1 MTKRKLQRF
10 AENLTFPHLFQP
22 KVDYPPS
29 DFNLKGNWHSRFFR
43 NQNPIVLELGCGR
56 GEYTVQMAELFP
68 NKNFVGLD
76 WKGARLWRGA
86 KTVQEQNMNNV
97 AFLRIQ
103 IQYIEYFFSAN
114 EVSEIW
120 ITFPDPQPQK
130 TRERKRLTSEIFLSR
145 YKKILKPDG
154 IIHLKTDNEGF
165 YNFTLETL
173 RSFNL
178 PIHLHTDNLY
188 HSPYLDEVL
197 SIKTTYE
204 KIFLLQGAQS
214 RYVKFSVQ

>member
-1 MTKRKLQRF
+1 MAKRKLQRF

-22 KVDYPPS
+22 KVYYPPS
-29 DFNLKGNWHSRFFR
+29 DFTMKGKWHDEFFK
-43 NQNPIVLELGCGR
+43 NENPIVLELGCGR
-56 GEYTVQMAELFP
+56 GEYTVQLAELFP
-68 NKNFVGLD
+68 SKNFIGVD

-86 KTVQEQNMNNV
+86 KTVQEQQMRNV

-103 IQYIEYFFSAN
+103 ISNIEYFFASG

-130 TRERKRLTSEIFLSR
+130 TRERKRLTSQVFLNK
-145 YKKILKPDG
+145 YKNILKPDG
-154 IIHLKTDNEGF
+154 LIHLKTDDEGF

-173 RSFNL
+173 QNFKL

-188 HSPYLDEVL
+188 ESPYVDDVL
-197 SIKTTYE
+197 SIKTKYE
-204 KIFLLQGAQS
+204 TMFLEKGAQS
-214 RYVKFSVQ
+214 KYVKFSMQ

>member
-1 MTKRKLQRF
+1 MAKRKLQRF

-22 KVDYPPS
+22 EVYYPPS
-29 DFNLKGNWHSRFFR
+29 DFLMKGNWHKDFFK
-43 NQNPIVLELGCGR
+43 NKNPIVLELGCGR

-68 NKNFVGLD
+68 SKNFIGID

-86 KTVQEQNMNNV
+86 KTVQEQQMDNV

-103 IQYIEYFFSAN
+103 IQYIEYFFAQS

-130 TRERKRLTSEIFLSR
+130 TRERKRLTSEVFLNK
-145 YKKILKPDG
+145 YKNILTAAG

-173 RSFNL
+173 QSFNL
-178 PIHLHTDNLY
+178 PVHLQTANLY
-188 HSPYLDEVL
+188 ESPYIDEVL
-197 SIKTTYE
+197 SIKTKYE
-204 KIFLLQGAQS
+204 LMFLEKGAQS
-214 RYVKFSVQ
+214 KYVRFSIQ